1 MKHLLLAAALLLAP
15 AARAQTSALPIPSP
29 THSLSGTVRDA
40 AGQPLPGA
48 NVFLKTTFDGASTD
62 SLGRFRF
69 STGHAA
75 GALPLVV
82 RLIGF
87 EPVELTVVLGRGP
100 VAVPAITLK
109 ASRAQLGDVV
119 VTAGAFEA
127 SDAKRGTALTALDVL
142 TTAGALGDITGA
154 LNALP
159 GTTRV
164 GEEGKLFVRGGAA
177 SETKQ
182 YLDGLPVQS
191 PYAGAVPNLPARGR
205 FSPLLFKGLVFSTG
219 GYSAE
224 YGQALSAVVALNSTD
239 LAPETQTGVSLMS
252 VGGGLS
258 HVHRW
263 ARTSLAVAAD
273 YTNLGPYFRLVPQS
287 QARAFETRGGSAR
300 LVQQVGRYGLLKIYG
315 TYAWQTVAALQPD
328 PAPEY
333 AALGRAVALRNANE
347 YLTATFRG
355 PLHRGWSLNTGLALT
370 RDDNDVRP
378 GALAVRDVEQSAVA
392 RLVLTNDS
400 ASTWFNLKLGAEG
413 LAQRYRQT
421 YRPDTAAGAPGA
433 LRTGFDEQRV
443 AAFAESELVLSHR
456 LAGRAGARA
465 EYSALLGQW
474 NAAPRL
480 ALAYRLGPHGQ
491 LTAAAGYFYQT
502 PTNDLL
508 RFTHDLGFERA
519 QHLQLSYERSA
530 AGRTLRGEVYQKSYA
545 QLVTYDPANFSAA
558 SAYRNGGQG
567 YARGFDGFWRDR
579 RSVPRLDYWVSYGYL
594 ATVRQYRADP
604 VPAVPTFAARHA
616 LSVVAKYWVPK
627 LHTQFG
633 ATAAYNSPRAYYD
646 PNQPG
651 YNQARTPSYQDLSL
665 SASYLTHLLGQYTI
679 VNVAASNVL
688 GRANTYGYRYAAAP
702 AASGQYQGV
711 ALAPSAP
718 RTLFVGVFIS
728 INKKTPGNTEV
739 APD

>member
-1 MKHLLLAAALLLAP
+1 M
-15 AARAQTSALPIPSP
+15 
-29 THSLSGTVRDA
+29 
-40 AGQPLPGA
+40 
-48 NVFLKTTFDGASTD
+48 
-62 SLGRFRF
+62 
-69 STGHAA
+69 
-75 GALPLVV
+75 
-82 RLIGF
+82 
-87 EPVELTVVLGRGP
+87 
-100 VAVPAITLK
+100 
-109 ASRAQLGDVV
+109 V

-127 SDAKRGTALTALDVL
+127 SDAKRGPALTARDVL
-142 TTAGALGDITGA
+142 TTAGALGDVTGA

-177 SETKQ
+177 AETKQ

-205 FSPLLFKGLVFSTG
+205 FAPLLFKGLVFSTG

-252 VGGGLS
+252 VGGSLS

-263 ARTSLAVAAD
+263 ARASLAASAD
-273 YTNLGPYFRLVPQS
+273 YANLGPYFRLVPQG
-287 QARAFETRGGSAR
+287 QAQAYETRGGAAR
-300 LVQQVGRYGLLKIYG
+300 LAQQVGRHGLLKIYG
-315 TYAWQTVAALQPD
+315 TFAQQTAAARPPD

-333 AALGRAVALRNANE
+333 AAQGRAVALANANQ
-347 YLTATFRG
+347 YFNATYRG
-355 PLHRGWSLNTGLALT
+355 PLRRGWSLNTGLALT

-378 GALAVRDVEQSAVA
+378 GALVVRDVEQSAVA

-400 ASTWFNLKLGAEG
+400 ASAWFNLKVGAEG

-421 YRPDTAAGAPGA
+421 YRPDPAAGVPGA
-433 LRTGFDEQRV
+433 LRTGFDEQRG

-465 EYSALLGQW
+465 EYSALLGRG

-491 LTAAAGYFYQT
+491 LAAAGGYFYQT
-502 PTNDLL
+502 PANDLL
-508 RFTHDLGFERA
+508 RFTHDLRFERA
-519 QHLQLSYERSA
+519 QHLQLSYERAA
-530 AGRTLRGEVYQKSYA
+530 AGRTLRGELYQKTYA
-545 QLVTYDPANFSAA
+545 QLVTYDPANYSAP
-558 SAYRNGGQG
+558 SAYRNGGRG
-567 YARGFDGFWRDR
+567 YARGLDVFWRDR
-579 RSVPRLDYWVSYGYL
+579 TSLPRLDYWVSYGYL

-616 LSVVAKYWVPK
+616 LSVVAKYWVPR

-633 ATAAYNSPRAYYD
+633 ATAAYNSPRAYHD
-646 PNQPG
+646 PNRPG
-651 YNQARTPSYQDLSL
+651 YNQGRTPSYQDLSL
-665 SASYLTHLLGQYTI
+665 SASYLTHVFGQYTI

-688 GRANTYGYRYAAAP
+688 SRANTYGYRYAAAP
-702 AASGQYQGV
+702 DARGQYAGV
-711 ALAPSAP
+711 ALTPSAP
-718 RTLFVGVFIS
+718 RMLFVGVFVS
-728 INKKTPGNTEV
+728 INKKAPGSTEV